1 MDKKTIKSLIYKAAS
16 LLLLSIFLC
25 TSVFI
30 YLQKSFGWFSDNTE
44 VSASGLSV
52 QSSEGL
58 DVRAEFAEPDLEGE
72 GGYVVPDIQDAE
84 NLNAFNDLLPGQ
96 TCTVYLK
103 VSNYTTSKVKVS
115 LSLAAPNDDDE
126 KPIIHDAT
134 GKVVAKLPNEH
145 PGYKVHYFG
154 SQLRINSVTYV
165 AGNIESDGEGNAIAV
180 NSDINELSGQ
190 AQYLLETSQLSNAD
204 NNFLQTTYTSEL
216 ITLSSLSNKKL
227 TTDFVLPAAASTA
240 DEDATY
246 AILAIEVEFVDNRDV
261 QNAYIDFG
269 MPITIGDTT
278 FTPICHRTIICTTEE
293 VPN

>member
-44 VSASGLSV
+44 VSTSGLSV

-58 DVRAEFAEPDLEGE
+58 DVRAEFAEPDSSAE
-72 GGYVVPDIQDAE
+72 GGYSVPNIQDAE

-96 TCTVYLK
+96 TRTVYLK
-103 VSNYTTSKVKVS
+103 VSNYTTSNVKVS
-115 LSLAAPNDDDE
+115 LSLAAPNANDE
-126 KPIIHDAT
+126 KPIIHNAS
-134 GKVVAKLPNEH
+134 GNVVSALPNPH
-145 PGYKVHYFG
+145 TGYKVHYFG
-154 SQLRINSVTYV
+154 SQLRINSVTCV
-165 AGNIESDGEGNAIAV
+165 GGSMAENARPAV
-180 NSDINELSGQ
+180 SSALSGQ
-190 AQYLLETSQLSNAD
+190 ARYLLETNLITGTDMQA
-204 NNFLQTTYTSEL
+204 TYTSDL

-240 DEDATY
+240 ETDATY

-269 MPITIGDTT
+269 IPITIGDTT

>member
-58 DVRAEFAEPDLEGE
+58 DVRAEFAEPDLNAE
-72 GGYVVPDIQDAE
+72 GGYVVPDINTPPE
-84 NLNAFNDLLPGQ
+84 NISAFNDLLPGQ

-115 LSLAAPNDDDE
+115 LSLAAPNANDE
-126 KPIIHDAT
+126 KPIIHDDN
-134 GKVVAKLPNEH
+134 GKVVAELPSEH
-145 PGYKVHYFG
+145 NGYKVHYFG
-154 SQLRINSVTYV
+154 SQLRIKSVTCV
-165 AGNIESDGEGNAIAV
+165 GGSMAENERPAV
-180 NSDINELSGQ
+180 SSALSGQ
-190 AQYLLETSQLSNAD
+190 ARYLLETNLISGTDMQA
-204 NNFLQTTYTSEL
+204 TYTSDL

-240 DEDATY
+240 ETDATY

-269 MPITIGDTT
+269 IPITIGDTT

-293 VPN
+293 ATN

>member
-16 LLLLSIFLC
+16 LLLLAIFLC

-58 DVRAEFAEPDLEGE
+58 DVRAEFAEPDSSAE
-72 GGYVVPDIQDAE
+72 GGYSVPNIQDAE

-103 VSNYTTSKVKVS
+103 VSNHTTSDVKVS
-115 LSLAAPNDDDE
+115 LSLAAPSANDE
-126 KPIIHDAT
+126 TPIIHNAS
-134 GKVVAKLPNEH
+134 GNVVPELPNEH
-145 PGYKVHYFG
+145 TGYKVHYFG

-165 AGNIESDGEGNAIAV
+165 AGTIKDVAL
-180 NSDINELSGQ
+180 NSDINALRDQ
-190 AQYLLETSQLSNAD
+190 QQYLLETSLIGSTNMQA
-204 NNFLQTTYTSEL
+204 TYTSEL

-293 VPN
+293 APN

>member
-16 LLLLSIFLC
+16 LLLLAIFLC

-58 DVRAEFAEPDLEGE
+58 DVRAEFAEPGE
-72 GGYVVPDIQDAE
+72 GGGYIVPDIQDAE
-84 NLNAFNDLLPGQ
+84 NLNAFNNLLPGQ

-103 VSNYTTSKVKVS
+103 VSNYTTSNVKVS
-115 LSLAAPNDDDE
+115 LSLAAPSDSDE
-126 KPIIHDAT
+126 TPIIHDAN
-134 GKVVAKLPNEH
+134 GNVVSVSALPTPH
-145 PGYKVHYFG
+145 DGYKVHYFG

-165 AGNIESDGEGNAIAV
+165 EGDIESDGEGNTIAV
-180 NSDINELSGQ
+180 NSDINALSGQ
-190 AQYLLETSQLSNAD
+190 AQYLLETTLITD
-204 NNFLQTTYTSEL
+204 TDMQTTYTSEL
-216 ITLSSLSNKKL
+216 ITLSSLGNKKL

-240 DEDATY
+240 ETDATY
-246 AILAIEVEFVDNRDV
+246 AVLAIEVEFVDNRDV

-269 MPITIGDTT
+269 VPITIGETT
-278 FTPICHRTIICTTEE
+278 FTPVCHRTIICTTEE
-293 VPN
+293 VNP